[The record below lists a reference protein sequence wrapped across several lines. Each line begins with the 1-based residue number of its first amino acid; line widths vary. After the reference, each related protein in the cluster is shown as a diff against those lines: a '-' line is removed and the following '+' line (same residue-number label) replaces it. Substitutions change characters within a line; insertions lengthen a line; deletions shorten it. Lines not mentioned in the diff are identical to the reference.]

1 MSWPI
6 MVLLLPFVLF
16 LSIHF
21 EIQLMEPL
29 KPISASLH
37 GICLNWFTP
46 TDTINRPV
54 NDLSRSFICGQKVTQ
69 TQQKTALQK
78 SGLYHAIVVSGGHF
92 LFLESV
98 FKWLAWPRW
107 LRFILLS
114 LYYLMTGLQAPG
126 LRCLMQ
132 LGLASVAKNQ
142 GLRFSSPSL
151 CFYSG
156 LLCLAISVDLW
167 ISLSFWLS
175 FSVSLALCFSQELLP
190 QKARTLQIVL
200 PMVLIYLFL
209 IPFNFSKG
217 YPHPLNL
224 ILGMILLYP
233 FCLTLLLSAG
243 LMLLGQLFAAP
254 TLFHATDILNKN
266 LFILLDEWTTIIP
279 GKNQLN
285 LSIFYFWI
293 YLLVITSLFHVFTL
307 QFRRGYV
314 HE

>member
-1 MSWPI
+1 MSCPAMAI
-6 MVLLLPFVLF
+6 LLPFVLI

-21 EIQLMEPL
+21 KTQLLEPL

-37 GICLNWFTP
+37 GACLNWFTP
-46 TDTINRPV
+46 TDNNYRPA

-69 TQQKTALQK
+69 TKQRILLQK

-98 FKWLAWPRW
+98 FKFLAWPRW
-107 LRFILLS
+107 LRFILLGI
-114 LYYLMTGLQAPG
+114 YYLMTGMQAPG

-132 LGLASVAKNQ
+132 LGLASAAKNQ
-142 GLRFSSPSL
+142 GLRLSGPSL

-156 LLCLAISVDLW
+156 LLCLTISSDLW
-167 ISLSFWLS
+167 TSLSFWLS
-175 FSVSLALCFSQELLP
+175 LSVSLSLSFSRDLLP
-190 QKARTLQIVL
+190 KKAHPLRIVL
-200 PMVLIYLFL
+200 PMLLIYLFL

-224 ILGMILLYP
+224 IIGMILLYP

-243 LMLLGQLFAAP
+243 LMLLGQLFKVP
-254 TLFHATDILNKN
+254 NLFQATDILNRN
-266 LFILLDEWTTIIP
+266 LFMILDEWTIIIS
-279 GKNQLN
+279 GKNN
-285 LSIFYFWI
+285 FDVSIFYFWI
-293 YLLVITSLFHVFTL
+293 YLLGITALLHLFMV
-307 QFRRGYV
+307 QFRRGTV